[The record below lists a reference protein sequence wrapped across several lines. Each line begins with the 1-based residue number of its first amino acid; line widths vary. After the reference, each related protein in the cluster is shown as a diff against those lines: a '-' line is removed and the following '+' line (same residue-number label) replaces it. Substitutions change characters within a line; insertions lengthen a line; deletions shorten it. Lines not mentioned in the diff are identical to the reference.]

1 MAIAATTA
9 APVKVGR
16 MRAWIVNS
24 GPVLGIFLAI
34 FLLWELCCRL
44 FKVPDFILPSPSVI
58 IDKIA
63 TSWWLLLVNGLV
75 TAQEI
80 VLGFGMSVVIGI
92 PLAVLVVYSRIFE
105 RVAFPFMVSLQTIPK
120 VALAPILVMWL
131 GYGILPKVMVAFLIS
146 FFPIVIGA
154 VVGMRSAEKEMIY
167 LVQSM
172 GANELTTFLKIRLP
186 RALPSIFGG
195 LKIGIGQAVVGA
207 TVGEFIAAERGLG
220 YLQLISQVRLDTAL
234 PLRIPSTPTTFKQ
247 IGELAGW
254 RGPVARAPRNYLA
267 GRVRN
272 RVEGVHLAVAVPG
285 VVARTALAGL
295 DLVVINA
302 GEGRVAGRQL
312 TRAWLWIG
320 GLVEVS
326 LDLVGPHLAVLGRVR
341 VAEHADDQRR
351 SPRHVR
357 RGHRGPL
364 RVAVG
369 GRWHRWVDDPPRRR
383 TSRRE

>member
-1 MAIAATTA
+1 MTMVAAA
-9 APVKVGR
+9 MPAKPGR
-16 MRAWIVNS
+16 VRAWLGNS
-24 GPVLGIFLAI
+24 GPVVGIFAAI
-34 FLLWELCCRL
+34 FLVWELCCRL
-44 FKVPDFILPSPSVI
+44 LNVPDYILPSPSVI
-58 IDKIA
+58 VDKIVS
-63 TSWWLLLVNGLV
+63 SWWLLLVNGMV

-186 RALPSIFGG
+186 KALPSIFGG

-220 YLQLISQVRLDTAL
+220 YLQLISQVRLDTPLLFAAVVVLSLLGVLLFNIVAWAERLAL
-234 PLRIPSTPTTFKQ
+234 PWNRLRT
-247 IGELAGW
+247 EM
-254 RGPVARAPRNYLA
+254 
-267 GRVRN
+267 
-272 RVEGVHLAVAVPG
+272 
-285 VVARTALAGL
+285 
-295 DLVVINA
+295 
-302 GEGRVAGRQL
+302 
-312 TRAWLWIG
+312 
-320 GLVEVS
+320 
-326 LDLVGPHLAVLGRVR
+326 
-341 VAEHADDQRR
+341 AE
-351 SPRHVR
+351 
-357 RGHRGPL
+357 
-364 RVAVG
+364 
-369 GRWHRWVDDPPRRR
+369 
-383 TSRRE
+383 

>member
-1 MAIAATTA
+1 MAIVATTA
-9 APVKVGR
+9 APVKIGR

-34 FLLWELCCRL
+34 FLLWELCCWL

-92 PLAVLVVYSRIFE
+92 PLAVLVVYSRVFE

-195 LKIGIGQAVVGA
+195 LKVGIGQAVVGA

-234 PLRIPSTPTTFKQ
+234 LFAAVVVLSLLGVLLFNIVAWVERLALPWNRLRT
-247 IGELAGW
+247 EML
-254 RGPVARAPRNYLA
+254 
-267 GRVRN
+267 
-272 RVEGVHLAVAVPG
+272 E
-285 VVARTALAGL
+285 
-295 DLVVINA
+295 
-302 GEGRVAGRQL
+302 
-312 TRAWLWIG
+312 
-320 GLVEVS
+320 
-326 LDLVGPHLAVLGRVR
+326 
-341 VAEHADDQRR
+341 
-351 SPRHVR
+351 
-357 RGHRGPL
+357 
-364 RVAVG
+364 
-369 GRWHRWVDDPPRRR
+369 
-383 TSRRE
+383 